1 MKKIVLSALVL
12 TFLACGEQ
20 KSKQET
26 VTVNQEATEQT
37 KAEYPSAARKA
48 EFENAEIA
56 QIYDDYNLL
65 KTALVNTNSQKAQAA
80 AKTLEESMQVSE
92 LELGFT
98 EAVQKISSEEDV
110 NVQRE
115 YFEAV
120 TAGVKA
126 IVEEHITSGT
136 LYYQYCPMAFEG
148 KGAYWISNEKEV
160 FNPYFGDV
168 MLHCGTVDAEIN

>member
-1 MKKIVLSALVL
+1 M
-12 TFLACGEQ
+12 
-20 KSKQET
+20 
-26 VTVNQEATEQT
+26 
-37 KAEYPSAARKA
+37 
-48 EFENAEIA
+48 
-56 QIYDDYNLL
+56 
-65 KTALVNTNSQKAQAA
+65 NTNSQKAQAA
-80 AKTLEESMQVSE
+80 AKTLEESIQASE
-92 LELGFT
+92 MELGFT

-126 IVEEHITSGT
+126 LVEKHITSGT

>member
-1 MKKIVLSALVL
+1 MKKIVLSTLVL

-48 EFENAEIA
+48 ELENAEIA

-80 AKTLEESMQVSE
+80 AKTLQESMQASV
-92 LELGFT
+92 
-98 EAVQKISSEEDV
+98 
-110 NVQRE
+110 
-115 YFEAV
+115 
-120 TAGVKA
+120 
-126 IVEEHITSGT
+126 
-136 LYYQYCPMAFEG
+136 
-148 KGAYWISNEKEV
+148 
-160 FNPYFGDV
+160 
-168 MLHCGTVDAEIN
+168 